1 MSVLRIAFC
10 DDELIAIEQLKK
22 IVKAYLMQRNF
33 EFQFYCFQSGEELLE
48 SSVIMDIL
56 FLDIDMPKMNG
67 MEVGEKYRIINRD
80 CKIIMA
86 TAQEEIQKDV
96 FNMLPFHYTTKPF
109 EKEEICSCLEKA
121 IENIQSMLGN
131 KKITVY
137 KNRNMRIVKE
147 RQIIYFKAEF
157 GYLTVKIDGDEDYYR
172 MTSSLSKIVKEIDQ
186 GIFCEASRQYAINLA
201 YVTGIENKADSIKLG
216 KETMKLSKGCKKQF
230 LEGLQQYDLNYRE

>member
-1 MSVLRIAFC
+1 MSVLKIAFC
-10 DDELIAIEQLKK
+10 DNELMAIEQLKK
-22 IVKAYLMQRNF
+22 IVETYLMQRNY
-33 EFQFYCFQSGEELLE
+33 EFQFYSFKSGEELLE
-48 SSVIMDIL
+48 TPVLMDIL

-86 TAQEEIQKDV
+86 TAQEEIQKEV

-186 GIFCEASRQYAINLA
+186 RIFCEASRQYVINLA
-201 YVTGIENKADSIKLG
+201 YVTGIDNKSDSIKLG
-216 KETMKLSKGCKKQF
+216 KETMKLSKRCKKQF
-230 LEGLQQYDLNYRE
+230 LERLQQYDLNYRE